1 MKDDHGRAKGGQR
14 DVQAAACCRGL
25 QLLGEVPQVSI
36 RGIPKELEKVV
47 VKTVGVGAVDDEV
60 GDSEHLEQQ
69 TSSLAL
75 FGTVPQQPLCV
86 DHDDFADGVE
96 GGPHAHSAGLLR
108 GRRLEHLP
116 AHEESVVQGVGF
128 ALTRVAEDGHHF
140 QQLLGVAAQALD
152 EGCFIFYL
160 GRGVKIRYKSDKTYN
175 SRV

>member
-1 MKDDHGRAKGGQR
+1 MDSFVKDDHGRPKGRQR
-14 DVQAAACCRGL
+14 DVQAAACRRGF

-36 RGIPKELEKVV
+36 RGIPEELEKVV

-60 GDSEHLEQQ
+60 RDSEHLEQQ
-69 TSSLAL
+69 ACSLAL

-86 DHDDFADGVE
+86 DHHDFADGVK
-96 GGPHAHSAGLLR
+96 GGPHAHRAGFLR
-108 GRRLEHLP
+108 RRRLEHLP

-160 GRGVKIRYKSDKTYN
+160 GGR
-175 SRV
+175 